1 MSRLLG
7 VVLSAVVG
15 VVLGATAAVGQQFQ
29 PSPHVKLERPRE
41 WTLKVTVNL
50 RAWEERDRRGMPVV
64 DHFDFTEA
72 AVVFPFLE
80 GSGSHRV
87 NLQEL
92 EGGAPKGRVTF
103 DDRVAATR
111 PEIKAGYPCGARL
124 AIWHLTERRG
134 REIELQVE
142 YPVVSYR
149 VVFDEAAAMRT
160 PWPKEAWPSVV
171 QSCFEPQMYV
181 DFGPDPSKG
190 GDLSPYDMEP
200 VQQLVDKWTVKGKTR
215 TQPPVV
221 TAKWLAGKVVEHVQI
236 SGNGLNYNRI
246 GQLEGIDLQGAP
258 ETARRGRGTEFDMVC
273 LLAAVYRRA
282 DIPAR
287 IVIGFEGATEDDRDF
302 LGSRG
307 RKQLRAWV
315 EFALY
320 DETAQTLSWVPVD
333 VVAMRKKRSRLP
345 QNFMEQP
352 LEYFGTNRDLERIIP
367 FSFHFHPPT
376 TVRAY
381 GSPAFWGW
389 FVLPEANARALQAV
403 RFESQRTPQRGAP
416 PAGQERRRY

>member
-1 MSRLLG
+1 MTWATSRMMACVAMGL
-7 VVLSAVVG
+7 VTVMAP
-15 VVLGATAAVGQQFQ
+15 AAVAQSYP
-29 PSPHVKLERPRE
+29 PSPHMKLERQRE

-64 DHFDFTEA
+64 DPFEFEQA

-80 GSGSHRV
+80 SSGTHQV
-87 NLQEL
+87 NLSAL
-92 EGGAPKGRVTF
+92 ENGLPVGRVTF

-111 PEIKAGYPCGARL
+111 PEIKPGYPCGARL
-124 AIWHLTERRG
+124 AIWHLAEKKG
-134 REIELQVE
+134 REIELQME

-149 VVFDEAAAMRT
+149 TTFDEASAMQT
-160 PWPKEAWPSVV
+160 PWPAEAWPTIV

-181 DFGPDPSKG
+181 DFGPDASNKG
-190 GDLSPYDMEP
+190 ELAPYDMEP
-200 VQQLVDKWTVKGKTR
+200 VQRLVDRWTTKGKTR
-215 TQPPVV
+215 SQPPVV

-246 GQLEGIDLQGAP
+246 GQLEGIDLQGAA
-258 ETARRGRGTEFDMVC
+258 ETATRGRGTEFDMVC

-287 IVIGFEGATEDDRDF
+287 IVIGFEGAAEDDKEF
-302 LGSRG
+302 LGGRG
-307 RKQLRAWV
+307 RKELRAWV
-315 EFALY
+315 EFALF
-320 DETAQTLSWVPVD
+320 DEGSKTLSWIPVD
-333 VVAMRKKRSRLP
+333 VVAMRKQRSRLP
-345 QNFMEQP
+345 SNFMERP
-352 LEYFGTNRDLERIIP
+352 LEYFGTSDDFERIIP

-389 FVLPEANARALQAV
+389 FVLPEANAKALQAV
-403 RFESQRTPQRGAP
+403 RFESQRTPQRGASP
-416 PAGQERRRY
+416 PEQRRR

>member
-1 MSRLLG
+1 MSRTLCVVLSVLLG
-7 VVLSAVVG
+7 VLVAEPAVY
-15 VVLGATAAVGQQFQ
+15 AQQLN
-29 PSPHVKLERPRE
+29 PSPHVRLTRPRE
-41 WTLKVTVNL
+41 WTLRVTVNL

-64 DHFDFTEA
+64 SPFDFTEA

-80 GSGSHRV
+80 SSGSHHV
-87 NLQEL
+87 NLSEL
-92 EGGAPKGRVTF
+92 ENGLPVGRVTF
-103 DDRVAATR
+103 DDRLASTQAQLKT
-111 PEIKAGYPCGARL
+111 GYPAGTRL

-134 REIELQVE
+134 REIQLNLD
-142 YPVVSYR
+142 YPVVSHR
-149 VVFDEAAAMRT
+149 VEFDEEAARGT
-160 PWPKEAWPSVV
+160 PWPNEAWPSMA
-171 QSCFEPQMYV
+171 QSCFEPQMFV
-181 DFGPDPSKG
+181 DFGPDPSNNG
-190 GDLSPYDMEP
+190 ELAPYDMEP
-200 VQQLVDKWTVKGKTR
+200 VQRLVDQWTTRGRTR

-236 SGNGLNYNRI
+236 SGNGLNFNRI
-246 GQLEGIDLQGAP
+246 GQLEGVDLQGAP

-273 LLAAVYRRA
+273 LLASVYRRA
-282 DIPAR
+282 DIPTR

-302 LGSRG
+302 LGRSG

-320 DETAQTLSWVPVD
+320 DETARTLSWVPVD
-333 VVAMRKKRSRLP
+333 VVAMRRQRSRLAS
-345 QNFMEQP
+345 NFMERP
-352 LEYFGTNRDLERIIP
+352 LEFFGTNRDLERIIP

-389 FVLPEANARALQAV
+389 FVVPEANARALQAV

-416 PAGQERRRY
+416 PRGTDRGR